1 MSTLLIESELD
12 MDVAIEY
19 IVNLSALEG
28 KKVLTVV
35 FPSTGLHD
43 IFMKNLYD
51 VLESGVAETPMNIA
65 IEIIIRS

>member
-19 IVNLSALEG
+19 IVDLSTLDG
-28 KKVLTVV
+28 KKVLTIV

-43 IFMKNLYD
+43 IFMRNLYD
-51 VLESGVAETPMNIA
+51 VLESGAAEIPMNID